1 MYVNIENQVNTIKF
15 SQVGEGELFVYG
27 VNAYIKLK
35 EDRNLPSNI
44 NAVDTASGAT
54 VIFDPSDEVIIPER
68 YNFEV
73 YI

>member
-1 MYVNIENQVNTIKF
+1 
-15 SQVGEGELFVYG
+15 LFVYG